1 LGGFAPFA
9 RALHSVNLSPTF
21 SAIRRSMSRRGD
33 ILSGKV
39 PERIDRLTVAE
50 RQERYRA
57 ELEAQV
63 GASDMTRGFRDM
75 HYNPGA
81 PSSFGELLARP
92 ASIVIAALLVFG
104 LTFAVLLWRDG
115 TFDRWLSSGAP
126 ASGPKKLNAGEMGI
140 FDVEVVESPDPPWP
154 DPYEARKP
162 KPALAA
168 PEEASAPA
176 EPEAAEPAA
185 E

>member
-1 LGGFAPFA
+1 
-9 RALHSVNLSPTF
+9 
-21 SAIRRSMSRRGD
+21 
-33 ILSGKV
+33 LSGKV

-81 PSSFGELLARP
+81 PSSLGELLARP
-92 ASIVIAALLVFG
+92 ASIVIAAMLVFG
-104 LTFAVLLWRDG
+104 LTLAVLLWRDG
-115 TFDRWLSSGAP
+115 TFDRWLANGAP
-126 ASGPKKLNAGEMGI
+126 ASGPKKLGADEMGI
-140 FDVEVVESPDPPWP
+140 FDIEVIDSPDPPWP

-162 KPALAA
+162 KPAPAA
-168 PEEASAPA
+168 ADAEEAPAPA